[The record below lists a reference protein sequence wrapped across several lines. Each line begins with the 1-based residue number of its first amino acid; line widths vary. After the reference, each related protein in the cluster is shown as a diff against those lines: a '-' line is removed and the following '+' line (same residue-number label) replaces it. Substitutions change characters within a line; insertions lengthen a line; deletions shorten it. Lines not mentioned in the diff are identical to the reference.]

1 MKAHFFKK
9 AAALLLASALV
20 SGGTPLFQA
29 VSLDNVLTL
38 SASAEEQV
46 PNDEVEFTVPA
57 KNFNDPEELTTLI
70 TVSTWADLQ
79 AAINNAS
86 STETTSILVSKNEN
100 NEPLTPEP
108 EEKGL
113 VIPSNKDINLFLACS
128 LDRGLGNS
136 DPEEDGYVIK
146 NEGVLRVFDYLLDYD
161 LGNNTNNNDVI
172 IFPDRS
178 QNSIKITGGNN
189 NGNGGGICNTGELE
203 IYNINI
209 TDNKADVGGGIANIE
224 GSTDYG
230 AYCYIVNSNIERNNA
245 KSASNGLMFSSS
257 SSDGLGGGIYNC
269 INDNGELMIR
279 NSSITDNNSDVRGG
293 GVYTEGE
300 IKVIGDVIIRD
311 NKSNVYTYNFDN
323 NTEELIKT
331 NPSNLCLNTYYSNE
345 SHKTKR
351 SLLNGHDLQNGDKK
365 ADIGISAPEGFVTT
379 NFNTELNIQDVFT
392 PDDPH
397 TSLELK
403 ETDTYVYNNERIKE
417 VYLSYSYFA
426 GASMSCTDG
435 LALNFSIYDH
445 PDFTSNYQVRAYCG
459 GKVVDH
465 ETRVEDQTVI
475 SVKLPAKMVGETVQ
489 LHLYIQGLNFGE
501 YSSEE
506 PLADLSYS
514 AAEYLETIINNND
527 NKYTNHEVAL
537 AKAAYRYGYNSA
549 KLFNYTNVNPA
560 YSESENQNA
569 TYAQHL
575 VDIGVLT
582 QDDVNGT
589 TEYPASVS
597 YVSDHKGVPQPI
609 NTDLSNMGLKYYGMA
624 LVLEDLTS
632 VDIYFRVTDKKANID
647 HYYSVFQT
655 GSENIEN
662 VITSEYGAGGDY
674 SDTSTKPSI
683 KVEEETEDEGDFIH
697 FRLLGFS
704 PEQLCDP
711 QFFFITLT
719 TWNSE
724 TNEYEKQNSVLLAI
738 DPAQYVNLA
747 LKKGSPELK
756 ATAMSLYDYYTA
768 SENVLAE
775 RQSIGN

>member
-9 AAALLLASALV
+9 AAALLLASALI
-20 SGGTPLFQA
+20 SGGTPLLQA

-46 PNDEVEFTVPA
+46 PNAEVEFTVPA
-57 KNFNDPEELTTLI
+57 KNFNDPEETI
-70 TVSTWADLQ
+70 TPIEVGTWAELQ
-79 AAINNAS
+79 AAVNNAEDY
-86 STETTSILVSKNEN
+86 TKTYIAVITAD
-100 NEPLTPEP
+100 NEPLTPGEGDQ
-108 EEKGL
+108 GL
-113 VIPSNKDINLFLACS
+113 VIPQNKDITLFLACS
-128 LDRGLGNS
+128 LDRGLANS
-136 DPEEDGYVIK
+136 DPQENGYVIK
-146 NEGVLRVFDYLLDYD
+146 NEGSLFIFDYKCINYTEDPRIDRNL
-161 LGNNTNNNDVI
+161 NTLT
-172 IFPDRS
+172 
-178 QNSIKITGGNN
+178 ITGGNN
-189 NGNGGGICNTGELE
+189 KGNGGGICNTGILQ
-203 IYNINI
+203 INYINI
-209 TDNKADVGGGIANIE
+209 TDNKAEVGGGIANVYESSSGQGRAFIYNSIIS
-224 GSTDYG
+224 GNHASTDPTTQFSPIG
-230 AYCYIVNSNIERNNA
+230 GSN
-245 KSASNGLMFSSS
+245 L
-257 SSDGLGGGIYNC
+257 DGIGGGIYSGS
-269 INDNGELMIR
+269 NG
-279 NSSITDNNSDVRGG
+279 NSSLSLYYSTITNNTSENTGA
-293 GVYTEGE
+293 GVYVEGM
-300 IKVIGDVIIRD
+300 VSTIGDVVIKD
-311 NKSNVYTYNFDN
+311 NTSSLNDPFFNVT
-323 NTEELIKT
+323 TSHT
-331 NPSNLCLNTYYSNE
+331 SNLYLGYYASSTRSTYWANE
-345 SHKTKR
+345 VI
-351 SLLNGHDLQNGDKK
+351 NGDKK

-379 NFNTELNIQDVFT
+379 NFFNNIADPETALSVFT
-392 PDDPH
+392 ADDPH
-397 TSLELK
+397 TTLSLKK
-403 ETDTYVYNNERIKE
+403 ENESSQGSE

-459 GKVVDH
+459 GKVLDYK
-465 ETRVEDQTVI
+465 TGVEDQTVF

-506 PLADLSYS
+506 TLADLSYS

-527 NKYTNHEVAL
+527 DKYTNHEVAL

-560 YSESENQNA
+560 YSESENQNV
-569 TYAQHL
+569 TYEQHL

-655 GSENIEN
+655 GSEDIEN
-662 VITSEYGAGGDY
+662 VITSESGAGGDY
-674 SDTSTKPSI
+674 SDKRPSI
-683 KVEEETEDEGDFIH
+683 EIEEETEDEGDFIH

-724 TNEYEKQNSVLLAI
+724 TNEYEKQNSGLLAI